1 MKSKFFT
8 LTAAV
13 LTLALLS
20 TVAVAMRSNEVE
32 YTYFNAKGKVVG
44 GKTYHCA
51 GGYGYRIDSIPRY
64 PWRDGQSFDPFARRA
79 SFFTGRTTQPLRPRT
94 TGSHRFARRP

>member
-51 GGYGYRIDSIPRY
+51 GGTSAWGSMTPNFDKSSY
-64 PWRDGQSFDPFARRA
+64 PCD
-79 SFFTGRTTQPLRPRT
+79 
-94 TGSHRFARRP
+94 